1 VPEAPQP
8 PTPTQITAA
17 IARYESGATAPAR
30 AILGLTR
37 EQLLARPVPG
47 TWSIQ
52 EIILHLMDSDLIASD
67 RMKRIIAEPKP
78 LIVNYDESAFARA
91 LSYHTLDATLACE
104 LFEKNRVMTAA
115 MLRTL
120 APEVFVRQGVHTVN
134 GLRSLMDLVTGY
146 AEHLE
151 YHLGF
156 AHRKRAMVE
165 GRSAT

>member
-1 VPEAPQP
+1 MPETP
-8 PTPTQITAA
+8 PTAAQVEAA
-17 IARYESGATAPAR
+17 IGRYESGAGAPAR
-30 AILGLTR
+30 AIAGLSP
-37 EQLLARPVPG
+37 QQMVSRPVPG

-67 RMKRIIAEPKP
+67 RMKRVIAEPRP

-91 LSYHTLDATLACE
+91 LSYHSLDAALACD

-120 APEVFVRQGVHTVN
+120 APDAWVRQGVHTVN

-146 AEHLE
+146 SEHLE

-156 AHRKRAMVE
+156 VHRKRAMVE
-165 GRSAT
+165 GRAAT